1 MSMPLNLTFLFVR
14 LILIVSG
21 LTNLAVSFF
30 HGPDINLLSS
40 SGLAML
46 IVAGIPYKISTAKL
60 NVLGIAVSLFALIL
74 NVSLITIIIKNSVLS
89 DPIDWSDIAFL
100 LPTLCLTYLIF
111 HFSIKGKYG
120 PQ

>member
-1 MSMPLNLTFLFVR
+1 MSMPLSLPFFIIR

-21 LTNLAVSFF
+21 SANLAISFF

-46 IVAGIPYKISTAKL
+46 VVAAIPYKISTAKL
-60 NVLGIAVSLFALIL
+60 KVLGIVASLVALIL
-74 NVSLITIIIKNSVLS
+74 NASLTAIIIKNSVPG
-89 DPIDWSDIAFL
+89 DPIGWSDIAFL
-100 LPTLCLTYLIF
+100 LPILSLTYLIF

-120 PQ
+120 A